1 MDRPSIR
8 NLGGAFALSGRRV
21 IQEIHA
27 ETLRDVQRE
36 EPVKTTKKSLSS
48 ATYLQS
54 LALAGSAIAMLAST
68 GAYAQEAED
77 EAADETIVVTGSL
90 IRNPNLEASSPV
102 NVVGEE
108 EIQLRNTGNAEELLR
123 GLPGAVAGIGSAVN
137 NGNGGFASIDLR
149 GLGAQRN
156 LVLLDGNRIVVANQL
171 GTVDLN
177 NIPLAL
183 VQRVDVLTG
192 GASTT
197 YGADA
202 VTGVVNFVTKRDFAG
217 VNLTSAYK
225 MTQEGD
231 GQIFRTDLTIGGN
244 FDDGRG
250 NAVLSVGYQ
259 KANPVYQGARDV
271 SVFGVNSGTGR
282 ASGSSRT
289 SVPTTIAFASNP
301 AIPGS
306 NIRQINEGGTAF
318 ADFYNGFNFN
328 PYNIYQT
335 PYERFN
341 VFGSARYEVSDSIEV
356 YARGMYSKNRVST
369 IIAPSGIFGEALT
382 IPGNNPFLPAA
393 VRDEIC
399 TRAGIALG
407 AACNT
412 NPALP
417 LPAVYRRTVEI
428 GPRVSDYTTQMFDYR
443 AGVKWDISDAISF
456 DISGAHGES
465 ELDQLQSGYVLR
477 SRVQQALNSTSAGAC
492 TVTTNGCV
500 PLNLWGPAGS
510 ISSAAAAFLNGSSF
524 IKIKN
529 KLSQVRGVLSG
540 DTGFALGGDNITFA
554 LGAEHRVYGYQRIPD
569 AFAQSPGELG
579 GAGGAILPFK
589 GGYDVSEVFGELNAP
604 LIEDSPFFNSLVLE
618 LGARYSRYTVKAT
631 GEPKFGAWTYK
642 AGLTWEPVES
652 VKLRGNYQRAVRA
665 PNINELFVPV
675 STGLTSLLIDPCAG
689 AQTAAQVSA
698 TNPLNANLA
707 NPNFVQACINQGASA
722 ATIGTIPNPTANQA
736 NLTSGGDP
744 TIQPEKAD
752 TFTVGAVFQPDF
764 VPGLTL
770 SVDYYNIKV
779 NQAITF
785 ATPGDILTNC
795 FTTSPST
802 MSAAQAASAACTT
815 QIRRNPVTGGLSGS
829 ALTTRGLLSPLTN
842 RGRLAT
848 SGIDF
853 SVNYRT
859 EIGKVGL
866 DWNLTGNWT
875 DSLTFRASPT
885 SVNRDCVGYYSA
897 NCGPA
902 LGQLQP
908 EFSFQQRTTL
918 TFGAVD
924 VSVLWRHIGSMQYEG
939 QAADFAARGFTTAS
953 RNLFSGTVTNAPG
966 ASSPKAGETFNF
978 NKIDAYNYIDLSV
991 RFNVND
997 NIGLTLGV
1005 TNLFNK
1011 EAPLLGDG
1019 AGTTTANSGNTFP
1032 SMYDPL
1038 GRSFNASV
1046 SLKF

>member
-1 MDRPSIR
+1 M
-8 NLGGAFALSGRRV
+8 
-21 IQEIHA
+21 
-27 ETLRDVQRE
+27 
-36 EPVKTTKKSLSS
+36 KTTKKTLSS

-68 GAYAQEAED
+68 GAYAQEAD
-77 EAADETIVVTGSL
+77 EEKADETIVVTGSL
-90 IRNPNLEASSPV
+90 IRNPNLEASSPI
-102 NVVGEE
+102 NVVGED
-108 EIQLRNTGNAEELLR
+108 EIQLRNTGNAEDLLR
-123 GLPGAVAGIGSAVN
+123 SLPGAVPGIGSAVN
-137 NGNGGFASIDLR
+137 NGNGGFASVDLR

-156 LVLLDGNRIVVANQL
+156 LVLLDGDRLVVANQQ

-202 VTGVVNFVTKRDFAG
+202 VTGVVNFVTRKDFAG
-217 VNLTSAYK
+217 VNLTSAYEI
-225 MTQEGD
+225 TDEGD

-259 KANPVYQGARDV
+259 KAKPVYQGDRDI
-271 SVFGVNSGTGR
+271 SVFGISSTNGR
-282 ASGSSRT
+282 ASGSSFT
-289 SVPTTIAFASNP
+289 SVPT
-301 AIPGS
+301 AISFPGAA
-306 NIRQINEGGTAF
+306 RQVNAGGTAF

-328 PYNIYQT
+328 PYNIFQT

-341 VFGSARYEVSDSIEV
+341 IYGSARYEVTDSIEV
-356 YARGMYSKNRVST
+356 YARGVYSKNRVST

-393 VRDEIC
+393 IRDEIC

-428 GPRVSDYTTQMFDYR
+428 GPRISDYTTQMFDYR
-443 AGVKWDISDAISF
+443 AGVKWDISDAITF
-456 DISGAHGES
+456 DVSAAHGES

-477 SRVQQALNSTSAGAC
+477 SRVQQALNATSSSAC

-510 ISSAAAAFLNGSSF
+510 ITPAMANFLNGSSF

-540 DTGFALGGDNITFA
+540 DTGLALGGDNVTFA
-554 LGAEHRVYGYQRIPD
+554 LGGEYREYGYERIPD

-579 GAGGAILPFK
+579 GAGGAVPPFK
-589 GGYDVSEVFGELNAP
+589 GGYNVAEIFGELNAP
-604 LIEDSPFFNSLVLE
+604 LVEDAAFAKSLVLE
-618 LGARYSRYTVKAT
+618 LGARYSSYKVNAA
-631 GEPKFGAWTYK
+631 GNPKFNTWTYK
-642 AGLTWEPVES
+642 AGLTWEPVDAI
-652 VKLRGNYQRAVRA
+652 KLRGNYQRAVRA
-665 PNINELFVPV
+665 PNINELFRPV
-675 STGLTSLLIDPCAG
+675 STGLTSLQIDPCAG
-689 AQTAAQVSA
+689 TAPVG
-698 TNPLNANLA
+698 NANLTA
-707 NPNFVQACINQGASA
+707 ACVNQGAPLAS
-722 ATIGTIPNPTANQA
+722 IGVIPNPTAGQA
-736 NLTSGGDP
+736 NQTGGGNP
-744 TIQPEKAD
+744 LIQPEKAD
-752 TFTVGAVFQPDF
+752 TFTVGAIFQPDF

-770 SVDYYNIKV
+770 TVDYYNIKV
-779 NQAITF
+779 NQAITA
-785 ATPGDILTNC
+785 ATPADVLTAC
-795 FTTSPST
+795 FGTNPASIT
-802 MSAAQAASAACTT
+802 AAQAASAACTG
-815 QIRRNPVTGGLSGS
+815 IRRNSVTGGLSGPS
-829 ALTTRGLLSPLTN
+829 STVFGLPTPLTN
-842 RGRLAT
+842 LGRLAT
-848 SGIDF
+848 KGIDF
-853 SVNYRT
+853 SVNYKR
-859 EIGKVGL
+859 EIGKIGL
-866 DWNLTGNWT
+866 NWNLTGNWT
-875 DSLTFRASPT
+875 DSLTFRASPA
-885 SVNRDCVGYYSA
+885 SYNRECVGYYSA

-902 LGQLQP
+902 LGQIQP

-918 TFGAVD
+918 TYGDIDF
-924 VSVLWRHIGSMQYEG
+924 SILWRHIGSVQYEG

-953 RNLFSGTVTNAPG
+953 RNLFSGVITNAAG
-966 ASSPKAGETFNF
+966 ASSPLAGQTVNM
-978 NKIDAYNYIDLSV
+978 NKIGAYNYIDLSV

-997 NIGLTLGV
+997 NLGV
-1005 TNLFNK
+1005 TVGVSNLFDK
-1011 EAPLLGDG
+1011 QPPLIGSA

-1032 SMYDPL
+1032 STYDPL
-1038 GRSFNASV
+1038 GRAFNASV